1 MDMYEVNAKVTRRL
15 IYRVYASGYADAAEK
30 VRELIDDNECL
41 DDTDDVTI
49 GSVIKLD
56 GTEDDG

>member
-15 IYRVYASGYADAAEK
+15 VYRVSAASYDDAAEAA
-30 VRELIDDNECL
+30 RELINEYECL